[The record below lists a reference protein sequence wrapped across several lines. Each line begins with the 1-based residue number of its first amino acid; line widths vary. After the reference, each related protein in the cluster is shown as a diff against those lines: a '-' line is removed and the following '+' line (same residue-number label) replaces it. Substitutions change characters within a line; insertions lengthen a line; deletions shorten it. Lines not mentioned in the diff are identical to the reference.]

1 MLIKKRKRGPA
12 FLRIISERRSGIDR
26 RVLNYDYYIPERRIN
41 PDRRQRGSHGDNDHG
56 EWRGRR
62 RFA

>member
-1 MLIKKRKRGPA
+1 MLTKKRKHGPA

-41 PDRRQRGSHGDNDHG
+41 QDRRQRGVYGNNDHG
-56 EWRGRR
+56 DWRGRR
-62 RFA
+62 RSA